1 MFVIKRDG
9 RKEKVSF
16 DKVLRR
22 LEKMSDGI
30 QVNFHEIAQKV
41 CSRIYDGVN
50 TDKLDELAAYICSSM
65 IADDPEYDK
74 LASRIVVSNH
84 HKKTNDKFSDTIE
97 ELYLNDI
104 NQLISDEVYE
114 VVQKYKEILDKKI
127 QYDRDYSFDYFG
139 FKTLEKSYLLGIKD
153 KTIER
158 PQDLFMRVSIGIH
171 GNNIDKVI
179 ETYNCLS
186 EKYFVHA
193 TPTLFNFG
201 TKRQQGSSCF
211 VAGTLVFTTN
221 RGTVPI
227 EEVCI
232 GDSVITHTGSVKPV
246 IQTHK
251 NPLDNRQ
258 LYNIKIYKTPS
269 FDVTGNHRF
278 WSITKEQLGWK
289 ESPQWNSIENLRVGD
304 WISIPKSNAKTVY
317 EHIDMYQ
324 ILKDVCE
331 VAHWT
336 YSFEFD
342 KNKMRRNTHYASDYR
357 PNGVTIK
364 GEWFERYI
372 TVDENFAWFL
382 GAWYGDGCILHGRSS
397 PKGNRVSTYRGIAF
411 AQNSNNTESIN
422 EIIRIGE
429 KYLGVHASVHK
440 AKKQN
445 CVSIS
450 FNNSAIGNAFNILC
464 GRYSHGKY
472 LMKNI
477 HSWSREM
484 VVAMTGGF
492 ISTDGCCTLNGGITL
507 QLTNQ
512 ELIQSLFHVTR
523 SVGLDTSMTVMN
535 KYSNDNTQK
544 IGRMSI
550 PWIPEIMKWV
560 KKHYEDSRL
569 EKTERANTTM
579 EIDGNIFLR
588 INDKTKITDN
598 LPTYV
603 YTLGVEDDHS
613 YSVAGVV
620 AENCFLIHMEDDSVD
635 GMYNTLHDCAMIS
648 KYAGGI
654 GLHIHNVRSNG
665 SLIRG
670 TNGVS
675 SGIVPML
682 RVFNNT
688 ARHIN
693 QAGKRNGS
701 IAIYLEPWHGD
712 IYSFLDMKKN
722 HGNEE
727 ERARD
732 LFYALWIP
740 DLFMQRVEENGKW
753 SLMCPDQCKGLSDV
767 YDEEDQKNFTELY
780 TKYESEGKYLKQVD
794 AQDLWFK
801 ILESQ
806 IETGTPYILYKDS
819 VNRKSNHKNL
829 GIVKSSNLCV
839 APETKILTSEGY
851 KVISELKDQEVEVF
865 NGDEFSSVIV
875 RQTGQNQKLLT
886 IKTKNGKSLRCTPYH
901 KFYVYDS
908 NAKNREDFV
917 VEAKNLRYGMYLI
930 EYYLPR
936 NEFESDEE
944 YKYRNSDNMNDQVIE
959 IIDNNDYDDTYCF
972 NEPLKHRGIFN
983 GILTGNCTEI
993 MEYTA
998 PDEIAVC
1005 NLASICL
1012 PSYLKTNDKNEQYI
1026 DYSLMKEKVKVVTR
1040 NLNKII
1046 DRNFYPNE
1054 KASKS
1059 NFRHRPIGI
1068 GVQGL
1073 ADLYIQ
1079 LGHAFESTEAADINK
1094 KVFATI
1100 YYGALEASMELAK
1113 ERMLSENISEMMN
1126 EYEKDDLTTFKG
1138 AYSTY
1143 EGSPIS
1149 EGKLQ
1154 YDLWNVT
1161 PEAMHDWDYL
1171 KGEIAKYGVRNSLL
1185 LAPMPTASTA
1195 QIMGFTE
1202 AFEPIT
1208 ANIYKR
1214 RTLAGEFIVVNKNLV
1229 KDLKAINLW
1238 DKNMKDKLIVSNGS
1252 VQSIKEIPD
1261 DIKLKYKTVWE
1272 ISQKHII
1279 NQAAD
1284 RGAYIDQSQ
1293 SMNLFMEDATYK
1305 KLTNMHFYAWKKGL
1319 KTGMYYLRTKAKAKI
1334 QQFSIDANKTKS
1346 NFQDEKDDDGECVM
1360 CSA

>member
-9 RKEKVSF
+9 RKENVSF

-22 LEKMSDGI
+22 LEKMSEGI
-30 QVNFHEIAQKV
+30 TVNYHEIAQKV
-41 CSRIYDGVN
+41 CSRIFDGVN

-65 IADDPEYDK
+65 IADDPDYDK

-97 ELYLNDI
+97 ELYNNDV
-104 NQLISDEVYE
+104 NQLISGEVYE
-114 VVQKYKEILDKKI
+114 VVQQNKEVLDKKI
-127 QYDRDYSFDYFG
+127 QYDRDYLFDYFG
-139 FKTLEKSYLLGIKD
+139 FKTLEKSYLLGINNKI
-153 KTIER
+153 IER

-211 VAGTLVFTTN
+211 VAGTPVFTVN
-221 RGTVPI
+221 RGIVPI

-232 GDSVITHTGSVKPV
+232 GDNVITHTGSVKPV
-246 IQTHK
+246 VQTHK
-251 NPLDNRQ
+251 NLLDNRQ
-258 LYNIKIYKTPS
+258 LYNIKVYKTPS

-278 WSITKEQLGWK
+278 WSITKEQIGWK
-289 ESPQWNSIENLRVGD
+289 ESPQWNSIEQLRVGD
-304 WISIPKSNAKTVY
+304 WISTPKSNTY
-317 EHIDMYQ
+317 EKIDMY
-324 ILKDVCE
+324 
-331 VAHWT
+331 
-336 YSFEFD
+336 
-342 KNKMRRNTHYASDYR
+342 
-357 PNGVTIK
+357 
-364 GEWFERYI
+364 
-372 TVDENFAWFL
+372 
-382 GAWYGDGCILHGRSS
+382 
-397 PKGNRVSTYRGIAF
+397 
-411 AQNSNNTESIN
+411 
-422 EIIRIGE
+422 
-429 KYLGVHASVHK
+429 
-440 AKKQN
+440 
-445 CVSIS
+445 
-450 FNNSAIGNAFNILC
+450 
-464 GRYSHGKY
+464 
-472 LMKNI
+472 
-477 HSWSREM
+477 
-484 VVAMTGGF
+484 
-492 ISTDGCCTLNGGITL
+492 
-507 QLTNQ
+507 
-512 ELIQSLFHVTR
+512 
-523 SVGLDTSMTVMN
+523 
-535 KYSNDNTQK
+535 
-544 IGRMSI
+544 
-550 PWIPEIMKWV
+550 
-560 KKHYEDSRL
+560 YEDSRL
-569 EKTERANTTM
+569 EKNERVNTTM

-588 INDKTKITDN
+588 INDKTKITEN

-603 YTLGVEDDHS
+603 YTLGVKDDHS
-613 YSVAGVV
+613 YSVAGVI
-620 AENCFLIHMEDDSVD
+620 AENCFLVHMESDSVD

-654 GLHIHNVRSNG
+654 GLHIHNIRSNG

-675 SGIVPML
+675 SGIIPML

-712 IYSFLDMKKN
+712 IYAFLDMKKN

-767 YDEEDQKNFTELY
+767 YDEDDQKNFTELY

-875 RQTGQNQKLLT
+875 KQTGQNQKLLT
-886 IKTKNGKSLRCTPYH
+886 IKTSRGQTLRCTPYH
-901 KFYVYDS
+901 KFYVYE
-908 NAKNREDFV
+908 NEKNKKEIM
-917 VEAKNLRYGMYLI
+917 VEAQNLKEGMSLVNHDLPLVEETSEDEMKYSYTHGFFCADGTEGSSAI
-930 EYYLPR
+930 ESRRCSFQAKMNGKCMRHQHNLSEYNDDSTFCQASSYSKRKFVDLYHDKKELLQYIEHEYANVDHKMNKIRCALPYDVQEKYYVPINQSLKVKLEWLAGYFDGDGCVIKHTGGKACSIQVASIHK
-936 NEFESDEE
+936 EFLTDVQFLLQTLGVHTMLSLMRKKQKKEMPGGDYECKDLYRLMIHSNGVYHLKTIGFAPKRLKIDYDKPQRSAIHFNRIVSVDDFEE
-944 YKYRNSDNMNDQVIE
+944 
-959 IIDNNDYDDTYCF
+959 YDDTYCF
-972 NEPLKHRGIFN
+972 NEPLKHKGIFN

-1026 DYSLMKEKVKVVTR
+1026 DYNLMKEKVKVVTR

-1054 KASKS
+1054 KAKKS

-1079 LGHAFESTEAADINK
+1079 LGHAFESPEAADINK

-1113 ERMLSENISEMMN
+1113 ERAGSENVNDLMN
-1126 EYEKDDLTTFKG
+1126 EYEKSTLKTFLG
-1138 AYSTY
+1138 AYATY

-1154 YDLWNVT
+1154 YDLWNVS
-1161 PEAMHDWDYL
+1161 PEDIHDWDYL
-1171 KGEIAKYGVRNSLL
+1171 KGEISKYGVRNSLL

-1229 KDLKAINLW
+1229 KDLKDHNLW
-1238 DKNMKDKLIVSNGS
+1238 DKNMKEKLIVNNGS
-1252 VQSIKEIPD
+1252 VQSIEKIPD

-1346 NFQDEKDDDGECVM
+1346 NFQDGNEECVM